1 MLGAGSLAWAET
13 GSQASGS
20 PGSGPQHQRAGGLL
34 RRAEHG
40 DLTVR
45 TKNGFEQVTFDR
57 GRVTAISAT
66 SITITRPDGQ
76 SVTKTIDASTRFRG
90 VQSASEVKTGKPAVV
105 ASKGDTA
112 VVVGQRVRE
121 GRRPGQR

>member
-1 MLGAGSLAWAET
+1 M
-13 GSQASGS
+13 
-20 PGSGPQHQRAGGLL
+20 
-34 RRAEHG
+34 
-40 DLTVR
+40 
-45 TKNGFEQVTFDR
+45 TFDR
-57 GRVTAISAT
+57 GRVTAVSAT

-90 VQSASEVKTGKPAVV
+90 GQSANEVKTGKPAVV

-121 GRRPGQR
+121 GRALQQR